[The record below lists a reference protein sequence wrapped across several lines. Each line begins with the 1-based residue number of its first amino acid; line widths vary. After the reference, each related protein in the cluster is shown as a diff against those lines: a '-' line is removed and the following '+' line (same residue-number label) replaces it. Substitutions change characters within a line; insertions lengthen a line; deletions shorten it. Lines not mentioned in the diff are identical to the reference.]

1 MVLFYHKTGGNSLKF
16 VGFGK
21 KNGGYNMNM
30 AKLCVDVVFCKFYN
44 MESLLVS
51 GYVVALMADNIN
63 GLLRAV
69 DVVKASLERGKTM
82 TSTGKFNRVQHQSL
96 ANHDSCC
103 IPRKMEERCN
113 IKEAVY
119 GFHVV
124 FFAEKTACFVLCRKK
139 SLIPLAFSR
148 ISGIIY
154 RRVILHAILAMDRS
168 IAI

>member
-1 MVLFYHKTGGNSLKF
+1 
-16 VGFGK
+16 
-21 KNGGYNMNM
+21 MNM

-44 MESLLVS
+44 MKSFLVRI
-51 GYVVALMADNIN
+51 YVVALMADNIN
-63 GLLRAV
+63 GLLEAV
-69 DVVKASLERGKTM
+69 DVVKAALERGKIM
-82 TSTGKFNRVQHQSL
+82 TPTGKFNRVQHQSL

-103 IPRKMEERCN
+103 IPQQMEERCN

-124 FFAEKTACFVLCRKK
+124 FFAEKTAGFVLCRKK

>member
-1 MVLFYHKTGGNSLKF
+1 
-16 VGFGK
+16 
-21 KNGGYNMNM
+21 MNM

-44 MESLLVS
+44 MKSFLVRI
-51 GYVVALMADNIN
+51 YVVALMADNIN
-63 GLLRAV
+63 GLLEAV
-69 DVVKASLERGKTM
+69 DVVKAALERGKIM
-82 TSTGKFNRVQHQSL
+82 APTGKFNRVQHQSL
-96 ANHDSCC
+96 VNHDSCC
-103 IPRKMEERCN
+103 IPRQMEERCN

-124 FFAEKTACFVLCRKK
+124 FFAEKTAGFVLCRKK

-154 RRVILHAILAMDRS
+154 KRVILHAILAMDRS

>member
-1 MVLFYHKTGGNSLKF
+1 
-16 VGFGK
+16 
-21 KNGGYNMNM
+21 MNM

-44 MESLLVS
+44 MKSFLVRI
-51 GYVVALMADNIN
+51 YVVALMADNIN
-63 GLLRAV
+63 GLLEAV
-69 DVVKASLERGKTM
+69 DVVKAALERGKIM
-82 TSTGKFNRVQHQSL
+82 TPTGKFNRVQHQSL
-96 ANHDSCC
+96 VNHDSCC
-103 IPRKMEERCN
+103 IPQQMEERYN
-113 IKEAVY
+113 IKAAVY

-124 FFAEKTACFVLCRKK
+124 FLAEKNTK

>member
-1 MVLFYHKTGGNSLKF
+1 
-16 VGFGK
+16 
-21 KNGGYNMNM
+21 M
-30 AKLCVDVVFCKFYN
+30 AP
-44 MESLLVS
+44 
-51 GYVVALMADNIN
+51 
-63 GLLRAV
+63 
-69 DVVKASLERGKTM
+69 
-82 TSTGKFNRVQHQSL
+82 TGKFNRVQHQSL
-96 ANHDSCC
+96 VNHDSCC
-103 IPRKMEERCN
+103 IPQQMEERCN

-124 FFAEKTACFVLCRKK
+124 FFAEKTAGFVLCRKK

>member
-1 MVLFYHKTGGNSLKF
+1 
-16 VGFGK
+16 
-21 KNGGYNMNM
+21 MNM

-44 MESLLVS
+44 MKSFLVS

-63 GLLRAV
+63 GLLEAV
-69 DVVKASLERGKTM
+69 DVVKAALERGKIM
-82 TSTGKFNRVQHQSL
+82 TPTGKFNRVQHQSL

-103 IPRKMEERCN
+103 IPQQMEERCN

-124 FFAEKTACFVLCRKK
+124 FFAEKTAGFVLCRKK

-154 RRVILHAILAMDRS
+154 KRVILHAILAMDRS

>member
-1 MVLFYHKTGGNSLKF
+1 MVLFYHKTGRNSLKF

-44 MESLLVS
+44 MKPLLVS

-63 GLLRAV
+63 GLLEAV
-69 DVVKASLERGKTM
+69 DVVKAALERGKTM
-82 TSTGKFNRVQHQSL
+82 SPTGKFNRVQHQSL

-103 IPRKMEERCN
+103 IPRQMEERCN

-124 FFAEKTACFVLCRKK
+124 FFAEKNIK
-139 SLIPLAFSR
+139 SLISLAFSR

>member
-21 KNGGYNMNM
+21 KNEGYNMNM

-44 MESLLVS
+44 MKSFLVRI
-51 GYVVALMADNIN
+51 YVVALMADNIN
-63 GLLRAV
+63 GLLEAV
-69 DVVKASLERGKTM
+69 DVVKAALERGKIM
-82 TSTGKFNRVQHQSL
+82 TPTGKFNRVQHQSL
-96 ANHDSCC
+96 VNHDSCC
-103 IPRKMEERCN
+103 IPQQMEERYN
-113 IKEAVY
+113 IKAAVY

-124 FFAEKTACFVLCRKK
+124 FLAEKNTK

>member
-1 MVLFYHKTGGNSLKF
+1 MVLFYHKTGRNSLKF

-44 MESLLVS
+44 MKPLLVS

-63 GLLRAV
+63 GLLEAV
-69 DVVKASLERGKTM
+69 DVVKAALERGKTM
-82 TSTGKFNRVQHQSL
+82 SPTGKFNRVQHQSL

-103 IPRKMEERCN
+103 IPRQMEERCN

-124 FFAEKTACFVLCRKK
+124 FFAEKNIKF
-139 SLIPLAFSR
+139 LIPLAFSR

>member
-1 MVLFYHKTGGNSLKF
+1 
-16 VGFGK
+16 
-21 KNGGYNMNM
+21 MNM
-30 AKLCVDVVFCKFYN
+30 AKLCADVVFCKFYN
-44 MESLLVS
+44 MKPLLVS

-63 GLLRAV
+63 GLLEAV
-69 DVVKASLERGKTM
+69 DVVKAALERGKTM
-82 TSTGKFNRVQHQSL
+82 SPTGKFNRVQHQSL

-103 IPRKMEERCN
+103 IPQQMEERCN
-113 IKEAVY
+113 IKEVVY

-124 FFAEKTACFVLCRKK
+124 FFAEKTIK
-139 SLIPLAFSR
+139 SLISLAFSW

>member
-21 KNGGYNMNM
+21 KNEGYNM
-30 AKLCVDVVFCKFYN
+30 KSF
-44 MESLLVS
+44 LVRI
-51 GYVVALMADNIN
+51 YVAALMADNIN
-63 GLLRAV
+63 GLL
-69 DVVKASLERGKTM
+69 G
-82 TSTGKFNRVQHQSL
+82 
-96 ANHDSCC
+96 
-103 IPRKMEERCN
+103 
-113 IKEAVY
+113 AVY

-154 RRVILHAILAMDRS
+154 RRVILHAVLAMGKSHRHLVHREVKERWQ
-168 IAI
+168 IMK

>member
-1 MVLFYHKTGGNSLKF
+1 
-16 VGFGK
+16 
-21 KNGGYNMNM
+21 MNM

-82 TSTGKFNRVQHQSL
+82 APTGKFNRVQHQSL

-103 IPRKMEERCN
+103 IPRQMEERCN

-119 GFHVV
+119 GVHVV
-124 FFAEKTACFVLCRKK
+124 FFAEKTACLVLCRKK

>member
-1 MVLFYHKTGGNSLKF
+1 
-16 VGFGK
+16 
-21 KNGGYNMNM
+21 MNM

-44 MESLLVS
+44 MKLFLVRI
-51 GYVVALMADNIN
+51 YVAALMADNIN
-63 GLLRAV
+63 GLLEAV
-69 DVVKASLERGKTM
+69 DVVKAALERGKIM
-82 TSTGKFNRVQHQSL
+82 TPTGKFNRVQHQSL

-103 IPRKMEERCN
+103 IPRQMEERCN

-124 FFAEKTACFVLCRKK
+124 FFAEKTACLVFCRKK

>member
-1 MVLFYHKTGGNSLKF
+1 M
-16 VGFGK
+16 
-21 KNGGYNMNM
+21 
-30 AKLCVDVVFCKFYN
+30 
-44 MESLLVS
+44 
-51 GYVVALMADNIN
+51 IP
-63 GLLRAV
+63 
-69 DVVKASLERGKTM
+69 
-82 TSTGKFNRVQHQSL
+82 TGKFNRVQHQSL
-96 ANHDSCC
+96 VNHDSCC
-103 IPRKMEERCN
+103 IPQQMEERYN

-124 FFAEKTACFVLCRKK
+124 FFAEKNTK

>member
-1 MVLFYHKTGGNSLKF
+1 
-16 VGFGK
+16 
-21 KNGGYNMNM
+21 MNM

-44 MESLLVS
+44 MKSFLVRI
-51 GYVVALMADNIN
+51 YVVALMADNIN
-63 GLLRAV
+63 GLLEAV
-69 DVVKASLERGKTM
+69 DVVKAALERGKTM
-82 TSTGKFNRVQHQSL
+82 TPTGKFNRVQHQSL

-103 IPRKMEERCN
+103 IPQQMEERCN

-124 FFAEKTACFVLCRKK
+124 FFAEKNTK
-139 SLIPLAFSR
+139 SLISLAFSW

>member
-1 MVLFYHKTGGNSLKF
+1 
-16 VGFGK
+16 
-21 KNGGYNMNM
+21 
-30 AKLCVDVVFCKFYN
+30 
-44 MESLLVS
+44 
-51 GYVVALMADNIN
+51 
-63 GLLRAV
+63 
-69 DVVKASLERGKTM
+69 M
-82 TSTGKFNRVQHQSL
+82 TPTGKFNRVQHQSL
-96 ANHDSCC
+96 VNHDSCC
-103 IPRKMEERCN
+103 ITWQMEERCN

-124 FFAEKTACFVLCRKK
+124 FLYEKNTK

>member
-21 KNGGYNMNM
+21 KNGGHNMNM

-44 MESLLVS
+44 MKPLLVS

-63 GLLRAV
+63 GLLEAV
-69 DVVKASLERGKTM
+69 DVVKAALERGKTM
-82 TSTGKFNRVQHQSL
+82 TPIGKFNRVQHQSL
-96 ANHDSCC
+96 INHDSCC
-103 IPRKMEERCN
+103 ISRQMEERCN

-124 FFAEKTACFVLCRKK
+124 FFAEKTAGLVLCRKK
-139 SLIPLAFSR
+139 IKNPSFPLHSR
-148 ISGIIY
+148 GFP
-154 RRVILHAILAMDRS
+154 V
-168 IAI
+168 

>member
-21 KNGGYNMNM
+21 KSEGYNMNM

-69 DVVKASLERGKTM
+69 DVVKASLERGKIM
-82 TSTGKFNRVQHQSL
+82 TPTGKFNRVQHQSL
-96 ANHDSCC
+96 VNHDSCC
-103 IPRKMEERCN
+103 IPQQMEERCN
-113 IKEAVY
+113 IKEAV
-119 GFHVV
+119 
-124 FFAEKTACFVLCRKK
+124 
-139 SLIPLAFSR
+139 
-148 ISGIIY
+148 
-154 RRVILHAILAMDRS
+154 
-168 IAI
+168 

>member
-1 MVLFYHKTGGNSLKF
+1 
-16 VGFGK
+16 
-21 KNGGYNMNM
+21 
-30 AKLCVDVVFCKFYN
+30 
-44 MESLLVS
+44 
-51 GYVVALMADNIN
+51 
-63 GLLRAV
+63 
-69 DVVKASLERGKTM
+69 M
-82 TSTGKFNRVQHQSL
+82 TPTGKFNRVQHQSL
-96 ANHDSCC
+96 VNHDSCC
-103 IPRKMEERCN
+103 IPQQMEERCN

-154 RRVILHAILAMDRS
+154 KRVILHAILAMDRS

>member
-1 MVLFYHKTGGNSLKF
+1 MVLFYHKTGRNSLKF

-21 KNGGYNMNM
+21 KNGGNNMNM

-44 MESLLVS
+44 MKSFLVRI
-51 GYVVALMADNIN
+51 YVVALMADNIN
-63 GLLRAV
+63 GLLEAV
-69 DVVKASLERGKTM
+69 DVVKAALERGKTM
-82 TSTGKFNRVQHQSL
+82 TPAGKFNRVQHQSL
-96 ANHDSCC
+96 TNHDSCC
-103 IPRKMEERCN
+103 IPRQMEERCN
-113 IKEAVY
+113 IKVAVY

-124 FFAEKTACFVLCRKK
+124 FFAEKNIK
-139 SLIPLAFSR
+139 SLISLAFSR